1 MLDLSLSLTTTY
13 TLWAGV
19 FGGAVFTMASH
30 GTDQLIVQRLLAC
43 RSLRDGQRALVWSG
57 VVVIVQFALFL
68 VVGLFPLV
76 YTAYVSVHDWDL
88 LGGKGE
94 FTGLEN
100 YRDVLG
106 DRYFWNALQN
116 TLSIFVLSSGPQI
129 VLALLIA
136 ALLDANLRGR
146 TFYRMGV
153 LIPFV
158 VAPVAAAL
166 IFGNLFGDKYGLV
179 NQGLELIGLEPV
191 RWHVDRLSSHLA
203 IATMV
208 NWRWTGYNALIFLAA
223 MQAIPRDLYEAAAI
237 DGASKV
243 RQFFSVTLPMLRPA
257 VIFVVITSTI
267 GGLQIFA
274 EPRLFDGTGLGG
286 ADRQYQTITMYL
298 WELGWRVRNLGTASA
313 VAWLLFGLIVV
324 FALVNLL
331 LTRRIA
337 HSGGKR

>member
-1 MLDLSLSLTTTY
+1 MSSSVSAPDEARRLSAGGPAGGDRQKGEPPARQPRRIAVRQTMSRWDVKLSPYLY
-13 TLWAGV
+13 ISPFFV
-19 FGGAVFTMASH
+19 
-30 GTDQLIVQRLLAC
+30 
-43 RSLRDGQRALVWSG
+43 
-57 VVVIVQFALFL
+57 LFL

-76 YTAYVSVHDWDL
+76 YTAYVSVHEWDL

-179 NQGLELIGLEPV
+179 NQGLEVIGLEPV

-313 VAWLLFGLIVV
+313 VAWLLFGLIVL

>member
-1 MLDLSLSLTTTY
+1 MDTTTS
-13 TLWAGV
+13 TPTEARRLRAGGP
-19 FGGAVFTMASH
+19 GGAELPGREPRRIAFRQTLGRWDVKVSPYLYISPFF
-30 GTDQLIVQRLLAC
+30 I
-43 RSLRDGQRALVWSG
+43 
-57 VVVIVQFALFL
+57 LFL
-68 VVGLFPLV
+68 LVGLFPLV
-76 YTAYVSVHDWDL
+76 YTAYVSVHEWDL
-88 LGGKGE
+88 LGGKGA
-94 FTGLEN
+94 FIGLEN
-100 YRDVLG
+100 YRDVLT
-106 DRYFWNALQN
+106 DRYFWNALEN

-136 ALLDANLRGR
+136 ALLDANLRAR
-146 TFYRMGV
+146 TFFRMGV

-166 IFGNLFGDKYGLV
+166 IFGNLFGDRYGLV
-179 NQGLELIGLEPV
+179 NQGLQAVGLEPI
-191 RWHVDRLSSHLA
+191 RWHIDRLASHVA

-257 VIFVVITSTI
+257 VIFVVVTSTI

-313 VAWLLFGLIVV
+313 VAWLLFALIVV

-337 HSGGKR
+337 HAGGKR

>member
-1 MLDLSLSLTTTY
+1 MDTTTSTPTEARRRAAGGPGGLAGADLPGREPRRIAFRQ
-13 TLWAGV
+13 TLSRWDV
-19 FGGAVFTMASH
+19 KVSPYLYISPFFV
-30 GTDQLIVQRLLAC
+30 
-43 RSLRDGQRALVWSG
+43 
-57 VVVIVQFALFL
+57 LFL
-68 VVGLFPLV
+68 LVGLFPLV
-76 YTAYVSVHDWDL
+76 YTAYVSVHEWDL
-88 LGGKGE
+88 LGGKGA
-94 FTGLEN
+94 FIGLEN
-100 YRDVLG
+100 YRDVLA
-106 DRYFWNALQN
+106 DRYFWNALEN

-129 VLALLIA
+129 VMALLIA
-136 ALLDANLRGR
+136 ALLDANLRAR
-146 TFYRMGV
+146 TFFRMGV

-166 IFGNLFGDKYGLV
+166 IFGNLFGDRYGLV
-179 NQGLELIGLEPV
+179 NQGLQAIGLEPI
-191 RWHVDRLSSHLA
+191 RWHIERLASHVA

-257 VIFVVITSTI
+257 VIFVVVTSTI

-274 EPRLFDGTGLGG
+274 EPRLFDGAGLGG

-313 VAWLLFGLIVV
+313 VAWLLFALIVV

-337 HSGGKR
+337 HAGGKR

>member
-1 MLDLSLSLTTTY
+1 MKTVSVPAEIRRPATRGTGGSGGLRGSGGSDRPGREPRRIAFRQKLSRWDVKLSPYLY
-13 TLWAGV
+13 ISPFFV
-19 FGGAVFTMASH
+19 
-30 GTDQLIVQRLLAC
+30 
-43 RSLRDGQRALVWSG
+43 
-57 VVVIVQFALFL
+57 LFL

-76 YTAYVSVHDWDL
+76 YTAYVSVHEWDL
-88 LGGKGE
+88 LGGQGE
-94 FTGLEN
+94 YIGLEN
-100 YRDVLG
+100 YRDVLA

-129 VLALLIA
+129 VFALAIA
-136 ALLDANLRGR
+136 ALLDANLRAR
-146 TFYRMGV
+146 TLWRMGV

-166 IFGNLFGDKYGLV
+166 IFGNLFGDRYGLI
-179 NQGLELIGLEPV
+179 NQGIAAVGLEPI
-191 RWHVDRLSSHLA
+191 RWHVDRLASHFA

-223 MQAIPRDLYEAAAI
+223 MQAIPRDLYEAAAM

-274 EPRLFDGTGLGG
+274 EPR
-286 ADRQYQTITMYL
+286 
-298 WELGWRVRNLGTASA
+298 
-313 VAWLLFGLIVV
+313 
-324 FALVNLL
+324 
-331 LTRRIA
+331 
-337 HSGGKR
+337 

>member
-1 MLDLSLSLTTTY
+1 
-13 TLWAGV
+13 V
-19 FGGAVFTMASH
+19 
-30 GTDQLIVQRLLAC
+30 
-43 RSLRDGQRALVWSG
+43 
-57 VVVIVQFALFL
+57 
-68 VVGLFPLV
+68 FPLLF
-76 YTAYVSVHDWDL
+76 TAYVSVYEWDL

-94 FTGLEN
+94 FAGLEN
-100 YRDVLG
+100 FRDVLA

-116 TLSIFVLSSGPQI
+116 TISIFLLSSVPQV
-129 VLALLIA
+129 VLALAIA

-146 TFYRMGV
+146 TFWRMGV

-166 IFGNLFGDKYGLV
+166 IFGNLFGDRYGLI
-179 NQGLELIGLEPV
+179 NQGLELVGLEPV
-191 RWHVDRLSSHLA
+191 RWHVDRLASHFA

-237 DGASKV
+237 DGAGKV
-243 RQFFSVTLPMLRPA
+243 RRFFSVTLPLLRPT

-313 VAWLLFGLIVV
+313 VAWLLFGLIAVV
-324 FALVNLL
+324 ALVNLL
-331 LTRRIA
+331 LARRIA
-337 HSGGKR
+337 TSGGKR

>member
-1 MLDLSLSLTTTY
+1 MSRWDVKLSPYLYISPFF
-13 TLWAGV
+13 V
-19 FGGAVFTMASH
+19 
-30 GTDQLIVQRLLAC
+30 
-43 RSLRDGQRALVWSG
+43 
-57 VVVIVQFALFL
+57 LFL

-76 YTAYVSVHDWDL
+76 YTAYVSVHEWDL
-88 LGGKGE
+88 LGGQGE

-129 VLALLIA
+129 VMALLIA

-324 FALVNLL
+324 FALINLL

-337 HSGGKR
+337 HAGGKR

>member
-1 MLDLSLSLTTTY
+1 MKTASAPTEVRRPVAGGPGGPGVSGPEPRRIAFRQ
-13 TLWAGV
+13 TLGRWDV
-19 FGGAVFTMASH
+19 KISPYLYISPFFV
-30 GTDQLIVQRLLAC
+30 
-43 RSLRDGQRALVWSG
+43 
-57 VVVIVQFALFL
+57 LFL
-68 VVGLFPLV
+68 LVGLFPLV
-76 YTAYVSVHDWDL
+76 YTAYVSVHEWDL

-94 FTGLEN
+94 FVGLEN

-116 TLSIFVLSSGPQI
+116 TVSIFLLSSGPQI
-129 VLALLIA
+129 VFALAIA
-136 ALLDANLRGR
+136 ALLDANLRAR
-146 TFYRMGV
+146 TFWRMGV
-153 LIPFV
+153 LVPFV

-166 IFGNLFGDKYGLV
+166 IFGNLFGDRYGLI
-179 NQGLELIGLEPV
+179 NQGIQAIGLEPI
-191 RWHVDRLSSHLA
+191 RWHVDRLASHFA

-223 MQAIPRDLYEAAAI
+223 MQAIPRDLYEAAAM
-237 DGASKV
+237 DGANKV

-274 EPRLFDGTGLGG
+274 EPRLFDSAGLGG

-298 WELGWRVRNLGTASA
+298 WELGWRVRNLGTASS

-324 FALVNLL
+324 FALIALL

>member
-1 MLDLSLSLTTTY
+1 MQTIATASDEARRLPAGGPAGSPDPDPRPRRGAFRQSLSRWDVKLSPY
-13 TLWAGV
+13 LYISP
-19 FGGAVFTMASH
+19 FF
-30 GTDQLIVQRLLAC
+30 L
-43 RSLRDGQRALVWSG
+43 
-57 VVVIVQFALFL
+57 LFL
-68 VVGLFPLV
+68 VVGLFPLLF
-76 YTAYVSVHDWDL
+76 TAYVSVHEWDL

-94 FTGLEN
+94 FSGLEN
-100 YRDVLG
+100 FRDVLA

-116 TLSIFVLSSGPQI
+116 TVSIFLLSSVPQVI
-129 VLALLIA
+129 LALAIA
-136 ALLDANLRGR
+136 AFLDANLRAR
-146 TFYRMGV
+146 TFWRMGV

-166 IFGNLFGDKYGLV
+166 IFGNLFGDRYGLI
-179 NQGLELIGLEPV
+179 NQGLQVIGLEPI
-191 RWHVDRLSSHLA
+191 RWHVDRLASHFA

-237 DGASKV
+237 DGASKL
-243 RQFFSVTLPMLRPA
+243 RRFFSVTLPMLRPT

-313 VAWLLFGLIVV
+313 VAWLLFGLIAIVAV
-324 FALVNLL
+324 VNLL
-331 LTRRIA
+331 LARRIA
-337 HSGGKR
+337 TSGGKR

>member
-1 MLDLSLSLTTTY
+1 MQTIATASDEARRLPAGGPAGSPDPDQRPRRGAFRQSLSRWDVKLSPY
-13 TLWAGV
+13 LYISP
-19 FGGAVFTMASH
+19 FF
-30 GTDQLIVQRLLAC
+30 L
-43 RSLRDGQRALVWSG
+43 
-57 VVVIVQFALFL
+57 LFL
-68 VVGLFPLV
+68 VVGLFPLLF
-76 YTAYVSVHDWDL
+76 TAYVSVHEWDL

-94 FTGLEN
+94 FSGLEN
-100 YRDVLG
+100 FRDVLA

-116 TLSIFVLSSGPQI
+116 TVSIFLLSSVPQVI
-129 VLALLIA
+129 LALAIA
-136 ALLDANLRGR
+136 AFLDANLRAR
-146 TFYRMGV
+146 TFWRMGV

-166 IFGNLFGDKYGLV
+166 IFGNLFGDRYGLI
-179 NQGLELIGLEPV
+179 NQGLQVIGLEPI
-191 RWHVDRLSSHLA
+191 RWHVDRLASHFA

-237 DGASKV
+237 DGASKL
-243 RQFFSVTLPMLRPA
+243 RRFFSVTLPMLRPT

-313 VAWLLFGLIVV
+313 VAWLLFGLIAIVAV
-324 FALVNLL
+324 VNLL
-331 LTRRIA
+331 LARRIA
-337 HSGGKR
+337 TSGGKR

>member
-1 MLDLSLSLTTTY
+1 MRQTLSRWDVKVSPYLYISP
-13 TLWAGV
+13 
-19 FGGAVFTMASH
+19 FF
-30 GTDQLIVQRLLAC
+30 I
-43 RSLRDGQRALVWSG
+43 
-57 VVVIVQFALFL
+57 LFL

-76 YTAYVSVHDWDL
+76 YTAYVSVHRWDL

-94 FTGLEN
+94 FIGLEN
-100 YRDVLG
+100 YRIVLE
-106 DRYFWNALQN
+106 DRYFWNALEN

-129 VLALLIA
+129 VLALVIA

-166 IFGNLFGDKYGLV
+166 IFGNLFGDRYGLV
-179 NQGLELIGLEPV
+179 NQGLQAIGLEPI
-191 RWHVDRLSSHLA
+191 RWHIDRLASHFA

-243 RQFFSVTLPMLRPA
+243 RQFFSVTMPMLRPA
-257 VIFVVITSTI
+257 IIFVVITSTI

-313 VAWLLFGLIVV
+313 VAWLLFALIVV
-324 FALVNLL
+324 FAVVNLL

>member
-1 MLDLSLSLTTTY
+1 MKTASVPVEVRRHAAGGPGGSGLPGRGPRRIAFRQKLSRWDVKLSPYLY
-13 TLWAGV
+13 ISP
-19 FGGAVFTMASH
+19 FF
-30 GTDQLIVQRLLAC
+30 I
-43 RSLRDGQRALVWSG
+43 
-57 VVVIVQFALFL
+57 LFL
-68 VVGLFPLV
+68 LVGLFPLV
-76 YTAYVSVHDWDL
+76 YTAYVSVHEWDL

-94 FTGLEN
+94 FIGLEN

-116 TLSIFVLSSGPQI
+116 TISIFVLSSGPQI
-129 VLALLIA
+129 VFALAIA
-136 ALLDANLRGR
+136 ALLDANLRAR
-146 TFYRMGV
+146 TFWRMGV

-166 IFGNLFGDKYGLV
+166 IFGNLFGDRYGLI
-179 NQGLELIGLEPV
+179 NQGIAAIGLEPI
-191 RWHVDRLSSHLA
+191 RWHVDRLASHFA

-223 MQAIPRDLYEAAAI
+223 MQAIPRDLYEAAAM
-237 DGASKV
+237 DGANKV

-274 EPRLFDGTGLGG
+274 EPRLFDSAGLGG

-298 WELGWRVRNLGTASA
+298 WELGWRVRNLGTASS
-313 VAWLLFGLIVV
+313 VAWLLFGLIVI
-324 FALVNLL
+324 FALIALL

-337 HSGGKR
+337 DSGGKR

>member
-1 MLDLSLSLTTTY
+1 MQTITAVPDEARRHPAGGPGGAADPDPRPRRGALRQSLSRWDVKLSPY
-13 TLWAGV
+13 LYISP
-19 FGGAVFTMASH
+19 FF
-30 GTDQLIVQRLLAC
+30 L
-43 RSLRDGQRALVWSG
+43 
-57 VVVIVQFALFL
+57 LFL
-68 VVGLFPLV
+68 VVGLFPLLF
-76 YTAYVSVHDWDL
+76 TAYVSVYEWDL

-94 FTGLEN
+94 FAGLEN
-100 YRDVLG
+100 FRDVLA

-116 TLSIFVLSSGPQI
+116 TISIFLLSSVPQV
-129 VLALLIA
+129 VLALAIA
-136 ALLDANLRGR
+136 ALLDANLRAR
-146 TFYRMGV
+146 TFWRMGV

-166 IFGNLFGDKYGLV
+166 IFGNLFGDRYGLI
-179 NQGLELIGLEPV
+179 NQGLELVGLEPI
-191 RWHVDRLSSHLA
+191 RWHVDRLASHVA

-243 RQFFSVTLPMLRPA
+243 RRFFSVTLPMLRPT

-313 VAWLLFGLIVV
+313 VAWLLFGLIAVV
-324 FALVNLL
+324 ALVNLL
-331 LTRRIA
+331 LARRIA
-337 HSGGKR
+337 TSGGKR